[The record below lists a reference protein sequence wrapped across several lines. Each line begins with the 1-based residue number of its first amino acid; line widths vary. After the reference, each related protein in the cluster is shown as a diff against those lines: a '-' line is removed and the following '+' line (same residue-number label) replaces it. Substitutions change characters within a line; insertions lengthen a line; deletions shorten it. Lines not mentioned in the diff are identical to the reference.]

1 MGLRIVNVADF
12 LPEKKI
18 GNHFFQKI
26 LNTSDEWI
34 KSRTGIV
41 GRHFA
46 ENLTTSDMAL
56 EASQKLALSPEIKQR
71 ITCVLHASFTPD
83 YVMPSIAAL
92 LQGALEL
99 PEEVLCMDINMA
111 CTGFVGGL
119 ILLEGLLKEGE
130 FGLLV
135 GTEKI
140 SSHLNFNDRGT
151 AILFGDGSGAV
162 LVEKSASPFVSV
174 YGTRSNREDLLLKEG
189 EKLSMKGQAVF
200 KFATEVGASSIKAV
214 LEKAEVKKE
223 EVDYFVCHQ
232 ANERILDYIAHKLEV
247 SPLLFPKSLSET
259 GNVSAASIPLLLA
272 KLKKEGH
279 FKEAKRIVLTGFG
292 AGLCWASVYMEV
304 GAMDEDPQTA
314 EN

>member
-1 MGLRIVNVADF
+1 MGLRIVHVSDY
-12 LPEKKI
+12 LPEKKVA
-18 GNHFFQKI
+18 NSFFQKI

-34 KSRTGIV
+34 RSRTGIV

-46 ENLTTSDMAL
+46 ENLTTSDMAI
-56 EASQKLALSPEIKQR
+56 EAAKGLAITPEMKDKIS
-71 ITCVLHASFTPD
+71 CVLHASFTAD
-83 YVMPSIAAL
+83 FIMPSIAAV

-119 ILLEGLLKEGE
+119 ILLDGLLNEGE
-130 FGLLV
+130 MGILV

-140 SSHLNFNDRGT
+140 SSKLNYEDRGT

-162 LVEKSASPFVSV
+162 LVEKNSTPFASI
-174 YGTRSNREDLLLKEG
+174 YGTRSNKDDLTLIEG
-189 EKLSMKGQAVF
+189 EKLTMKGQTVF

-214 LEKAEVKKE
+214 LEKAQISKDD
-223 EVDYFVCHQ
+223 VDFFVCHQ
-232 ANERILDYIAHKLEV
+232 ANERILDYIAHKLEI

-272 KLKKEGH
+272 KLKREGQ
-279 FKEAKRIVLTGFG
+279 FLEKKRVVLTGFG

-304 GAMDEDPQTA
+304 GEMHDSEQTPED
-314 EN
+314 

>member
-1 MGLRIVNVADF
+1 MGLRILDVAEY

-18 GNHFFQKI
+18 ANSFFQKF

-34 KSRTGIV
+34 RSRTGIV

-46 ENLTTSDMAL
+46 EHLTTSDMAI
-56 EASQKLALSPEIKQR
+56 EATKALAITPENKEKIKA
-71 ITCVLHASFTPD
+71 ILHASFTAD

-99 PEEVLCMDINMA
+99 PEEVLCMDINQA

-119 ILLEGLLKEGE
+119 ILLDGLLKEGE
-130 FGLLV
+130 MGILV

-140 SSHLNFNDRGT
+140 SSKLNFEDRGT

-162 LVEKSASPFVSV
+162 LVEKNASPFVSV
-174 YGTRSNREDLLLKEG
+174 YGTRSNKEDLVLVEG
-189 EKLSMKGQAVF
+189 EKLTMKGQSVF
-200 KFATEVGASSIKAV
+200 KFATEVGASSIRTL
-214 LEKAEVKKE
+214 LEKAKVKKE
-223 EVDYFVCHQ
+223 DIDFFVCHQ
-232 ANERILDYIAHKLEV
+232 ANERILDYIAHKLEI

-272 KLKKEGH
+272 KLKKEGQ
-279 FKEAKRIVLTGFG
+279 FSESKRVVLTGFG
-292 AGLCWASVYMEV
+292 AGLCWASAYMEV
-304 GAMDEDPQTA
+304 GKMHELNETTED
-314 EN
+314 